1 MKVLMVC
8 LGNICR
14 SPLAHGVLQKE
25 IDNQSLNWS
34 VDSSGTS
41 SFHSGDLPDSRSIEV
56 ARENGIDITNQR
68 SRLFVKNDF
77 NDFDLILAMDS
88 SNYQNILK
96 LASSDEDRSKVKL
109 LLNYAYPGE
118 NRAVPDP
125 YYEGGFQSVYNM
137 IETAV
142 SKLVETYK

>member
-1 MKVLMVC
+1 MVC

-14 SPLAHGVLQKE
+14 SPLAHGILQKA
-25 IDNQSLNWS
+25 IDSKSLDWS
-34 VDSSGTS
+34 VDSAGTS
-41 SFHSGDLPDSRSIEV
+41 SFHSGELPDSRSVEV

-68 SRLFVKNDF
+68 SRVFEKEDF
-77 NDFDLILAMDS
+77 SRFDLILAMDS

-96 LASSDEDRSKVKL
+96 LASSEADRKKVNL
-109 LLNYAYPGE
+109 LLNYKFPGE

-137 IETAV
+137 IEEAV
-142 SKLVETYK
+142 FELIQKNLQ